1 MTQSLR
7 KVVILS
13 EFNFVI
19 LVCQACMRTSFRF
32 LGLLALSAFWPFVP
46 PSTACGDETGLSP
59 RRPLRGPFVETDQGF
74 MVPYQTRIPGTE
86 VRFEMIP
93 IPGGTFRLQLEDRG
107 GDADD
112 ERVSAVNV
120 VIEPFWIGQHEVT
133 WAEYDE
139 FYALREVFR
148 KLANTRT
155 REVTP
160 VNEVDA
166 VAAPSTLYDE
176 IPRYPS
182 APKIEWP
189 SHPATSMTQ
198 YGAKQYTKWL
208 SKLTGD
214 FYRLPSSAEWEYACR
229 AGSTRDYCFGDDPDK
244 LREYAWYADNSNE
257 DTHPVGLKLPNRW
270 GLYDMHGNASEW
282 VLDEYSHSLESL
294 RRPDGGS
301 LFVQWPERLHPRTV
315 RGGHWDSSADS
326 CRNDSRVGSSKDWH
340 QEEPLIPHSPH
351 WLAGDHDRLV
361 GFRLARSLRDP
372 DRNAKAMLW
381 DADVEELKDAVKSF
395 RKSRHTLMGIVDP
408 GLPDVVEKLRQDQ
421 NAR

>member
-1 MTQSLR
+1 
-7 KVVILS
+7 
-13 EFNFVI
+13 
-19 LVCQACMRTSFRF
+19 MRNSIHFAGW
-32 LGLLALSAFWPFVP
+32 LLLLAFSSLVASL
-46 PSTACGDETGLSP
+46 TAGENETGLSAT
-59 RRPLRGPFVETDQGF
+59 RPQRGPYVETDQGF
-74 MVPYQTRIPGTE
+74 LVPYQTRIPGTE

-93 IPGGTFRLQLEDRG
+93 IPGGTFRFRLEGLGRNVG
-107 GDADD
+107 G
-112 ERVSAVNV
+112 EGVSEVDV
-120 VIEPFWIGQHEVT
+120 VIQPFWIGQHEVT

-148 KLANTRT
+148 KLTNTRT
-155 REVTP
+155 RVVTP
-160 VNEVDA
+160 TNEVDA

-176 IPRYPS
+176 LTRYPS
-182 APKIEWP
+182 AAKIEWP

-229 AGSTRDYCFGDDPDK
+229 AGSNRDYCFGDDPDK

-257 DTHPVGLKLPNRW
+257 DTHPVGTKLPNRW
-270 GLYDMHGNASEW
+270 GLHDMHGNASEW
-282 VLDEYSHSLESL
+282 VLDEYALSLESL
-294 RRPDGGS
+294 KRPGVGGS
-301 LFVQWPERLHPRTV
+301 LFVQWPQQLHPRTV
-315 RGGHWDSSADS
+315 RGGHWDSNADS

-361 GFRLARSLRDP
+361 GFRLARSLRRP
-372 DRNAKAMLW
+372 EGNVKALLW
-381 DADVEELKDAVKSF
+381 DADVEELKDAVESF

-408 GLPDVVEKLRQDQ
+408 ALPGVVEQLQRDQ
-421 NAR
+421 NTR